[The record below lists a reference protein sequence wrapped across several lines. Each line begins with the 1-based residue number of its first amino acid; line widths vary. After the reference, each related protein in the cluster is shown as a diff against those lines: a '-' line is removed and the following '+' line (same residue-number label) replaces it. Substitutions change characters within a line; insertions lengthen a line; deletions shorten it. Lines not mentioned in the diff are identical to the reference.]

1 MALTFDFMVAF
12 AWDKRVRHRRD
23 VSTARNGIEI
33 VLGSSG
39 EGIAGDGSE
48 AQDYA
53 TRGEIPAQWFADQ
66 MGLTDV
72 WQSRLSL
79 AFFIRGN
86 LEWPKEAVG
95 GLVNVGY
102 IWPRTTERRN
112 DVGMPSCECTL
123 IMSKWGMSDR

>member
-66 MGLTDV
+66 NGLTDV
-72 WQSRLSL
+72 WQSDFPLLSSS
-79 AFFIRGN
+79 AGISNG
-86 LEWPKEAVG
+86 PK
-95 GLVNVGY
+95 
-102 IWPRTTERRN
+102 RQ
-112 DVGMPSCECTL
+112 
-123 IMSKWGMSDR
+123 